1 MKFPT
6 IFAGDVVYYLH
17 QQKKVRNLM
26 NPMQLFQIK
35 SMWDKFCANHPRFP
49 QFLSAV
55 AKEGIA
61 EDTIISIEVK
71 TPEGKTYNANLKV
84 QPGDM
89 ELVNTLRQ
97 MKL

>member
-35 SMWDKFCANHPRFP
+35 SMWDKFCTNHPRFP
-49 QFLSAV
+49 RFLSAM

-84 QPGDM
+84 QAGDM
-89 ELVNTLRQ
+89 ELINTLKQ

>member
-1 MKFPT
+1 M
-6 IFAGDVVYYLH
+6 
-17 QQKKVRNLM
+17 
-26 NPMQLFQIK
+26 
-35 SMWDKFCANHPRFP
+35 
-49 QFLSAV
+49 
-55 AKEGIA
+55 EGIA

-89 ELVNTLRQ
+89 ELVNTLKQ

>member
-26 NPMQLFQIK
+26 NPMQLFQI
-35 SMWDKFCANHPRFP
+35 
-49 QFLSAV
+49 LSAV

-89 ELVNTLRQ
+89 ELVNTLKQ